1 MDTLFLSFL
10 SPSSPL
16 PLPFLFPFSSL
27 PSVNNIMDVGS
38 AAVEEA
44 FKKVTRAAAAI
55 DSERVRKTEEDEERH
70 LASQRLQPAIDT
82 LTRVQSMVEV
92 TGLEEDE
99 GIQDAF
105 DSAKRAIDGAVEVIR
120 SGDLASAK
128 AAVTISLERTEVFEH
143 LAKREQIRKE
153 KDVRL
158 RQDCGRELNKLGQR
172 TIALETLTHM
182 LELEGR

>member
-1 MDTLFLSFL
+1 MDTLFLPFFF
-10 SPSSPL
+10 PSSPL
-16 PLPFLFPFSSL
+16 PLPFLFPSPSL